1 MMSVFGNGPIG
12 RSGLLLV
19 SMAIS
24 LVPGGT
30 RAGFMPM
37 LHGLLALSYRRAETG
52 SVSFNTHFRRALT
65 LRA

>member
-1 MMSVFGNGPIG
+1 
-12 RSGLLLV
+12 
-19 SMAIS
+19 MAIS